1 MEEKPGDRKQRSP
14 KSNAYAKYSAL
25 AFQMLGTI
33 LAFTYAGYKIDEW
46 QENQVPGWT
55 LALSLISIAASLYL
69 FIRGA
74 LK

>member
-1 MEEKPGDRKQRSP
+1 MSKRETPKP
-14 KSNAYAKYSAL
+14 NAYAKYSAL

-46 QENQVPGWT
+46 QENQIPGWT
-55 LALSLISIAASLYL
+55 LALSLISIGASLYL
-69 FIRGA
+69 FIRSV

>member
-1 MEEKPGDRKQRSP
+1 MSKRENPKP
-14 KSNAYAKYSAL
+14 NAYAKYSAL

-46 QENQVPGWT
+46 QENQIPGWT

-69 FIRGA
+69 FIRGV

>member
-1 MEEKPGDRKQRSP
+1 MPGNKTEKNP

-33 LAFTYAGYKIDEW
+33 LAFTYAGYKIDKW
-46 QENQVPGWT
+46 QGNQVPGWT

-69 FIRGA
+69 FIRGV